1 MEKFERIL
9 GGMRAAA
16 GGMCL
21 AGLVATPSAAADLTE
36 ASVTGVYRGFLAF
49 DFKGKEVREWMM
61 ISFGQGGTLVMG
73 AEEGHDEPVDAA
85 TKIVTKN
92 DFESANLG
100 LWRVANDKVEFGSQ
114 QYRAGS
120 AFCGPVNM
128 HPDGLLP
135 TCSFIL
141 TGRLQANADVRGEKC
156 DLGGV
161 KGGLSVQS
169 VDGAKTEPNPFNLG
183 IKIDYCLQKQ
193 SIDAF
198 MKLAPPG

>member
-1 MEKFERIL
+1 MSKKFMPSRFL
-9 GGMRAAA
+9 AAVSGA
-16 GGMCL
+16 VLLTGSFT
-21 AGLVATPSAAADLTE
+21 APSLAADLTTQ
-36 ASVTGVYRGFLAF
+36 SVAGVYRGFLAF

-61 ISFGQGGTLVMG
+61 LSLSADGTMVFG
-73 AEEGHDEPVDAA
+73 AEEGHDEPVDSA

-100 LWRVANDKVEFGSQ
+100 LWRIASGMVEMAGQ

-120 AFCGPVNM
+120 GFCGPVNM

-141 TGRLQANADVRGEKC
+141 TARLTADAEVRGAKC
-156 DLGGV
+156 DLGGL
-161 KGGLSVQS
+161 KGGLAVQS
-169 VDGAKTEPNPFNLG
+169 VDGSKTEPNPFNLG
-183 IKIDYCLQKQ
+183 IKIDYCLTKQ
-193 SIDAF
+193 SIDNY